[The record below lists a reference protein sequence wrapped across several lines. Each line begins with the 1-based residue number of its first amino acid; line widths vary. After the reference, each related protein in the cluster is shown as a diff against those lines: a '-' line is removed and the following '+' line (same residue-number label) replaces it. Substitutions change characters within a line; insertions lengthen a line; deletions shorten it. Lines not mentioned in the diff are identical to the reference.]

1 MDNQKDEEMFGAQY
15 KINEAKREKEWQK
28 FKKNFLNKDSLIIF
42 IAISIAVIDL
52 LVFIICI
59 PNLRSEFRSA
69 VLNIQPTAVSETANQ
84 ENFAS
89 SDQNS
94 TEEDDDNCNVVGI
107 NLHGDLV
114 TYIPKEDG
122 GLTVDETASED
133 VYFSVKHA
141 ERKDN
146 IKAVVVEIDSSG
158 GDPTAGEE
166 VEKALKGSAKPVVA
180 YIRSVGT
187 SAAYWAATGAD
198 RIFALPASQVGSIAV
213 SSSYLDQVKYNQEK
227 GYNFNNLA
235 TGKFKNTMD
244 SDKSLTEE
252 ERSLIMKDLYET
264 HDLFVGTVAK
274 NRKLDINKVKE
285 IADGWTYSGVKAL
298 NLGLIDEL
306 GGLDEVR
313 AYLEKNVLNNERAI
327 ICWQ

>member
-107 NLHGDLV
+107 NLHGGLV
-114 TYIPKEDG
+114 TYIPKEDVNDSG
-122 GLTVDETASED
+122 SVTVDETASED

-146 IKAVVVEIDSSG
+146 IKAVVVEIDSPG

-180 YIRSVGT
+180 YIRSVGN

-198 RIFALPASQVGSIAV
+198 RIFALPASQVGS
-213 SSSYLDQVKYNQEK
+213 
-227 GYNFNNLA
+227 
-235 TGKFKNTMD
+235 
-244 SDKSLTEE
+244 
-252 ERSLIMKDLYET
+252 R
-264 HDLFVGTVAK
+264 
-274 NRKLDINKVKE
+274 R
-285 IADGWTYSGVKAL
+285 GV
-298 NLGLIDEL
+298 
-306 GGLDEVR
+306 R
-313 AYLEKNVLNNERAI
+313 
-327 ICWQ
+327 